1 MENKQIWKFEIKE
14 GCIIMPIGAKILSV
28 QSQRERGMIWALVDP
43 NAEDEPRH
51 FAIVGTGETFDETNM
66 TYIGTFQD
74 SPFVWHLFEWKIK
87 QQVDDTDTK

>member
-1 MENKQIWKFEIKE
+1 MIYLEKMENKQIWKFEIKE

-51 FAIVGTGETFDETNM
+51 FAIVGTDETFDETDM

-74 SPFVWHLFEWKIK
+74 SPFVWHLFESKDK
-87 QQVDDTDTK
+87 